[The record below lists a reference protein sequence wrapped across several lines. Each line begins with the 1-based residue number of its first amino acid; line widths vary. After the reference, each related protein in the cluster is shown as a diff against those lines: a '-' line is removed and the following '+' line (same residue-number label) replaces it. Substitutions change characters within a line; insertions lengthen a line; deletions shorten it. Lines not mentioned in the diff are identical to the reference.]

1 MELPFGKRVTLGNYV
16 ILKYSKT
23 LSKKDL
29 KMLRKAQGIPDEIQK
44 HLNRGSLPYI
54 RISTVS
60 GSWSIEWCIGMGMYH
75 AIDEIPV
82 AKDCDGNIVY
92 YGNGYH
98 NLYTLINNW
107 FCYTTT
113 VGDFEYQKATTKAME
128 EYIDRASNAAV
139 QYATTEEDEAAADA
153 IADAADHVA
162 VLKNMSDE
170 IRKEEANGKE

>member
-54 RISTVS
+54 LISTVS
-60 GSWSIEWCIGMGMYH
+60 GSWSIEWCIGMGMYN
-75 AIDEIPV
+75 AINEIPV
-82 AKDCDGNIVY
+82 AKDGDGNIVY

-113 VGDFEYQKATTKAME
+113 VGDFEYQQATSKAMSEYLERAYKAKAEPTAE
-128 EYIDRASNAAV
+128 EVAESEKAA
-139 QYATTEEDEAAADA
+139 DEAFEMETGHAVGDD
-153 IADAADHVA
+153 IAET
-162 VLKNMSDE
+162 KNL
-170 IRKEEANGKE
+170 N

>member
-1 MELPFGKRVTLGNYV
+1 MELPFGKRVSIGNYV
-16 ILKYSKT
+16 VLKYTKS
-23 LSKKDL
+23 LGKKEL
-29 KMLRKAQGIPDEIQK
+29 KSLRSAANIPSEVKKYLRRD
-44 HLNRGSLPYI
+44 SLPFI
-54 RISTVS
+54 KVSTVS
-60 GSWSIEWCIGMGMYH
+60 GSWSIEWCMGMGMYN

-82 AKDCDGNIVY
+82 AKDGDGNIVY

-98 NLYTLINNW
+98 NLYTLLNNW

-139 QYATTEEDEAAADA
+139 QDATTEEDEAAADA

-162 VLKNMSDE
+162 ILKNMSDE